1 MRIQATQDTPIII
14 EPKGEATS
22 SVIWLHGLGADGSD
36 FSGLVPQLALPE
48 NHGIR
53 FIFPHAPV
61 QPVTINGGM
70 EMRSWYDIRS
80 TDFMNDIDAAGIRV
94 SCYQIYDLIQ
104 AQLDQGIAADKIV
117 LAGFSQGG
125 LIALH
130 AGLSFS
136 HRLAGIMAL
145 STYCPMAQQFSQH
158 RDVPIFMAHGQ
169 FDTVIPIEVAEHSYQ
184 TLNQRGYAIQWQTY
198 PMEHQVCAQE
208 IEDIVNWLK
217 STLFV

>member
-1 MRIQATQDTPIII
+1 MQETKQDSPIII
-14 EPKGEATS
+14 EPKGDVTS
-22 SVIWLHGLGADGSD
+22 AVIWLHGLGADGND
-36 FSGLVPQLALPE
+36 FAGLVPQLNLPE
-48 NHGIR
+48 QHGIR
-53 FIFPHAPV
+53 FVFPHAPV

-80 TDFMNDIDAAGIRV
+80 TDFMNDVDAAGIRV

-104 AQLDQGIAADKIV
+104 GQLDQGILAHKIV

-136 HRLAGIMAL
+136 HSLAGIMAL
-145 STYCPMAQQFSQH
+145 STYCPLPQQFHQH
-158 RDVPIFMAHGQ
+158 RDVPIFMGHGK
-169 FDTVIPIEVAEHSYQ
+169 FDNVIPFSVAQASCSALQ
-184 TLNQRGYAIQWQTY
+184 KRGYPIQWHSY

-217 STLFV
+217 SVLL

>member
-1 MRIQATQDTPIII
+1 MQETKRDLSIMI
-14 EPKGEATS
+14 EPKGEVTS
-22 SVIWLHGLGADGSD
+22 VVIWLHGLGADGHD
-36 FSGLVPQLALPE
+36 FAGLVPQLNLPE
-48 NHGIR
+48 YHGIR
-53 FIFPHAPV
+53 FVFPHAPV
-61 QPVTINGGM
+61 QAVTINGGM

-80 TDFMNDIDAAGIRV
+80 TDFMNDVDAAGIRV

-104 AQLDQGIAADKIV
+104 TQLDQGIEANKIV

-145 STYCPMAQQFSQH
+145 STYCSMHQQFSQH
-158 RDVPIFMAHGQ
+158 RDVPIFMAHGE
-169 FDTVIPIEVAEHSYQ
+169 FDSVIPFAVAHSSYKAL
-184 TLNQRGYAIQWQTY
+184 TKRGYGIQWQSY

-208 IEDIVNWLK
+208 IEDIVNWLT
-217 STLFV
+217 SILL